1 METHGKE
8 IDRDAFCVRSISIL
22 ILIKNDHPHT
32 IDLRTCNHFS
42 FLASSASKSQTH
54 SHSFRIYQCILFIH
68 GNCEKK
74 QQERGEK
81 YAQERQK
88 HYIYK
93 LNEEISHIF
102 GKICDIYY
110 EHVNR
115 KNEKKNFWFFFKF
128 PSYPFW
134 SDFYFDEVIHS
145 HFIFQQTIFFQRTLS
160 PLFCII
166 MNFFSKIFIITVF
179 STRIGYRVIQKR
191 CTCEIRICIF

>member
-115 KNEKKNFWFFFKF
+115 KNEKKNFWFFFSNF
-128 PSYPFW
+128 LRIH
-134 SDFYFDEVIHS
+134 FDQTS
-145 HFIFQQTIFFQRTLS
+145 TLTKWFILTL
-160 PLFCII
+160 
-166 MNFFSKIFIITVF
+166 FFSKQFF
-179 STRIGYRVIQKR
+179 FNEPYPP
-191 CTCEIRICIF
+191 FFA